1 MAGEMCS
8 MRHTKDEH
16 QRWWHVRHPFAAEPP
31 KRILRIRS
39 GERSPEEMPHDF
51 LELIGSV
58 PADYTPLFMNQ
69 SYIIWE

>member
-1 MAGEMCS
+1 MCS

-16 QRWWHVRHPFAAEPP
+16 QRWWHVRHPYAAEPP
-31 KRILRIRS
+31 NKRILRIRS
-39 GERSPEEMPHDF
+39 GERSPEEMLDF

-69 SYIIWE
+69 SYIIWG